1 MSTNNERAII
11 DAISLD
17 ELSEA
22 RQMIADNLMTR
33 VSARLEDLKGNI
45 RILEDVEELEEK
57 DTEYE
62 KFFRKALK
70 KFGVNDPSEF
80 ESDEEKKKFFD
91 YIDKEYESDV
101 EKATGE
107 EDPSADD
114 EEEVAKMKSATKKNN
129 KKK

>member
-17 ELSEA
+17 ELNEA

-45 RILEDVEELEEK
+45 RILEDVEEIEEK
-57 DTEYE
+57 DTEYQ

-70 KFGVNDPSEF
+70 KFGVKDPSEF

-101 EKATGE
+101 EKATGKD
-107 EDPSADD
+107 DPDAED
-114 EEEVAKMKSATKKNN
+114 EEEVARKKSK
-129 KKK
+129 